1 MTSRKHNEVLVVL
14 VLREVSNVE
23 IDLNDYIEVPEQ
35 SGDVCLGC
43 AFEGT
48 NPIPCHHPN
57 RNEVIGCAVKGIIFV
72 KKEQV
77 TANNTEHNVT
87 SKPKHSHYFKNVS
100 HLEWVDAYRVAD
112 LFGVTDPC
120 IQHALKKLLVTGNR
134 GYKDVATD
142 VQDVIDTLERW
153 KEMQLE
159 NQEENNFD
167 A

>member
-1 MTSRKHNEVLVVL
+1 MQINLE
-14 VLREVSNVE
+14 
-23 IDLNDYIEVPEQ
+23 DYIEVPEIEGCSCKGCCFD
-35 SGDVCLGC
+35 SGVPTKCYLPD
-43 AFEGT
+43 
-48 NPIPCHHPN
+48 
-57 RNEVIGCAVKGIIFV
+57 KGIDCSERRIIFV

-77 TANNTEHNVT
+77 QPVEHKEFNTV

-134 GYKDVATD
+134 GHKDVATD

>member
-1 MTSRKHNEVLVVL
+1 MTDIKLVRSL
-14 VLREVSNVE
+14 PGNCSGCYYWEHKCTHGNPECGYSEIYVE
-23 IDLNDYIEVPEQ
+23 QQCNACTQSDEQ
-35 SGDVCLGC
+35 
-43 AFEGT
+43 
-48 NPIPCHHPN
+48 
-57 RNEVIGCAVKGIIFV
+57 
-72 KKEQV
+72 
-77 TANNTEHNVT
+77 HNVI

-112 LFGVTDPC
+112 LFGVIDPC

-134 GYKDVATD
+134 GHKDVATD

>member
-1 MTSRKHNEVLVVL
+1 M
-14 VLREVSNVE
+14 E
-23 IDLNDYIEVPEQ
+23 IDLNDYIEVPEKAGFSCDGCYFKADTE
-35 SGDVCLGC
+35 SGCLNPMDRTGELVC
-43 AFEGT
+43 
-48 NPIPCHHPN
+48 
-57 RNEVIGCAVKGIIFV
+57 GITRTIFV

-77 TANNTEHNVT
+77 VADKRNVI

-142 VQDVIDTLERW
+142 VQDVIDTLGRW